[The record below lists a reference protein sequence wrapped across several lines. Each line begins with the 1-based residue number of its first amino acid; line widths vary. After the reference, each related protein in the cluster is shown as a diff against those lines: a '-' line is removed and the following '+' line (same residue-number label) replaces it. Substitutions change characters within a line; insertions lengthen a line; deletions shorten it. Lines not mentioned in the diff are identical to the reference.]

1 VAGHDAV
8 ARHDLIGHAEVAAAM
23 RDELVDFL
31 ERARI
36 EEQLDP
42 FARGEPAAGA
52 LPVEPLLAAAEL
64 GAPLEVRE
72 NLVGLQAFTAWT
84 FSQSF
89 RNFSRPMFVSGW
101 LNS

>member
-1 VAGHDAV
+1 
-8 ARHDLIGHAEVAAAM
+8 M

-42 FARGEPAAGA
+42 LAGGQAAAGV
-52 LPVEPLLAAAEL
+52 LLVEPLLAAAEL

-72 NLVGLQAFTAWT
+72 NFVGLQAFTAWT

-89 RNFSRPMFVSGW
+89 RNFSRPLAVSGW
-101 LNS
+101 L